1 MINAMN
7 PINPTNPTNS
17 MNPSR
22 EAQAVQMMQN
32 KTRPVRAGVVGVGQ
46 MGRYHVGVFA
56 ELSNVQLVGIV
67 DVDPRKIR
75 DLAETYNTV
84 ASTDYRALV
93 DKVDVVTVAVPTSLH
108 YQVAREFLD
117 AGVHVLIEKPIAPTL
132 GEAQELFE
140 LAERRGVVLHVG
152 HVERFNGAVQ
162 ELKNIVRDPILI
174 ECRRMGPFQSR
185 VKDDGVVLD
194 LMIHDLDIVLNLV
207 NARVQRLSAVGAAV
221 FSEVEDAANVQL
233 WFTNGCL
240 ATITAS
246 RATQEKIRTLAVTQR
261 EEYILLNY
269 TDQDI
274 RIYRQGAS
282 EHRLGRGELRYKQE
296 ALIERIFVHK
306 DNPLKLEVKHLLD
319 CATQQ
324 VPRMVSVED
333 ELYSLQMTLE
343 IIDMIRKD
351 LVRSAG

>member
-1 MINAMN
+1 
-7 PINPTNPTNS
+7 
-17 MNPSR
+17 
-22 EAQAVQMMQN
+22 
-32 KTRPVRAGVVGVGQ
+32 
-46 MGRYHVGVFA
+46 
-56 ELSNVQLVGIV
+56 
-67 DVDPRKIR
+67 
-75 DLAETYNTV
+75 
-84 ASTDYRALV
+84 
-93 DKVDVVTVAVPTSLH
+93 
-108 YQVAREFLD
+108 VAREFLD
-117 AGVHVLIEKPIAPTL
+117 AGVHVLIEKPLAPTL
-132 GEAQELFE
+132 AEAEELFE
-140 LAERRGVVLHVG
+140 VADRRGVMLHVG

-207 NARVQRLSAVGAAV
+207 GCRAHRIRAVGAAV
-221 FSEVEDAANVQL
+221 LSEVEDVANVQL
-233 WFTNGCL
+233 WFDNGCL

-274 RIYRQGAS
+274 RIFRQGSS

-319 CATQQ
+319 CATHQAT
-324 VPRMVSVED
+324 RMVSPED
-333 ELYSLQMTLE
+333 ELYSLQVTLE
-343 IIDMIRKD
+343 IIEMIRKD
-351 LVRSAG
+351 LAHPRLDTL

>member
-1 MINAMN
+1 
-7 PINPTNPTNS
+7 
-17 MNPSR
+17 
-22 EAQAVQMMQN
+22 
-32 KTRPVRAGVVGVGQ
+32 
-46 MGRYHVGVFA
+46 MGRYHVGVLA
-56 ELSNVQLVGIV
+56 ELPQVELVGIA
-67 DVDPRKIR
+67 DIDSRRIQS
-75 DLAETYNTV
+75 LAETYNTTGL
-84 ASTDYRALV
+84 TDYRSLLGE
-93 DKVDVVTVAVPTSLH
+93 VDVVSVAVPTALH
-108 YQVAREFLD
+108 YDVARAFLD

-132 GEAQELFE
+132 AEAEDLFE
-140 LAERRGVVLHVG
+140 LAEQRSVMLHVG

-174 ECRRMGPFQSR
+174 ECRRMGPFQPR

-207 NARVQRLSAVGAAV
+207 GSRAHRISTVGAAV
-221 FSEVEDAANVQL
+221 FSAVEDVANVQL
-233 WFTNGCL
+233 WFDNGCL

-274 RIYRQGAS
+274 RIYRQGSS

-306 DNPLKLEVKHLLD
+306 DNPLKLEIKHLLD
-319 CATQQ
+319 CATHQAT
-324 VPRMVSVED
+324 RMVSAED
-333 ELYSLQMTLE
+333 ELYSLQVTLE
-343 IIDMIRKD
+343 IIEMIRKD
-351 LVRSAG
+351 LSHPRRR

>member
-1 MINAMN
+1 MLFK
-7 PINPTNPTNS
+7 
-17 MNPSR
+17 R
-22 EAQAVQMMQN
+22 KKV
-32 KTRPVRAGVVGVGQ
+32 RPVRTAVIGVGQ
-46 MGRYHVGVFA
+46 MGRYHVGVLA
-56 ELSNVQLVGIV
+56 ELPNVELVGIV
-67 DVDPRKIR
+67 DADPDKAQE
-75 DLAETYNTV
+75 LAKTYHTMGL
-84 ASTDYRALV
+84 TDHRALV
-93 DKVDVVTVAVPTSLH
+93 GEVDVVSIAVPTALH
-108 YQVAREFLD
+108 YPIAREFLD
-117 AGVHVLIEKPIAPTL
+117 AGVHVLIEKPVAPTL
-132 GEAQELFE
+132 TEAQELFE
-140 LAERRGVVLHVG
+140 LAARRRVVLQVG

-174 ECRRMGPFQSR
+174 ECRRMGPFQAR

-207 NARVQRLSAVGAAV
+207 GARVQRMSAMGAAV
-221 FSEVEDAANVQL
+221 FSEVEDTANVQL
-233 WFTNGCL
+233 WFSNGCQ

-274 RIYRQGAS
+274 RIYRQGSS

-306 DNPLKLEVKHLLD
+306 DNPLKLEIKHLLD

-324 VPRMVSVED
+324 APRMVSVED
-333 ELYSLQMTLE
+333 ELYSIQVTLE
-343 IIDMIRKD
+343 IIEMIRKD
-351 LVRSAG
+351 LGHPLR

>member
-1 MINAMN
+1 
-7 PINPTNPTNS
+7 
-17 MNPSR
+17 
-22 EAQAVQMMQN
+22 VL
-32 KTRPVRAGVVGVGQ
+32 
-46 MGRYHVGVFA
+46 A
-56 ELSNVQLVGIV
+56 ELPQVDLVGIV
-67 DVDPRKIR
+67 DIEPQRVQP
-75 DLAETYNTV
+75 LAETYNTS
-84 ASTDYRALV
+84 ALTDYRELLGE
-93 DKVDVVTVAVPTSLH
+93 VDVVSIAVPTVLH

-132 GEAQELFE
+132 AEAEELFE
-140 LAERRGVVLHVG
+140 VADQRGVMLHVG

-207 NARVQRLSAVGAAV
+207 GCRAHRIRAVGAAV
-221 FSEVEDAANVQL
+221 LSDVEDVANVQL
-233 WFTNGCL
+233 WFDNGCL

-274 RIYRQGAS
+274 HIFRQGSS

-306 DNPLKLEVKHLLD
+306 DNPLKLELKHLLD
-319 CATQQ
+319 CATHQAT
-324 VPRMVSVED
+324 RMVSAED
-333 ELYSLQMTLE
+333 ELYSLQVTLE
-343 IIDMIRKD
+343 IIEMIRKD
-351 LVRSAG
+351 LAHPRG

>member
-1 MINAMN
+1 
-7 PINPTNPTNS
+7 
-17 MNPSR
+17 
-22 EAQAVQMMQN
+22 
-32 KTRPVRAGVVGVGQ
+32 

-56 ELSNVQLVGIV
+56 ELPQVELVGIV
-67 DVDPRKIR
+67 DIDAQRVQA
-75 DLAETYNTV
+75 LAETYNT
-84 ASTDYRALV
+84 SGLTDYRDILGE
-93 DKVDVVTVAVPTSLH
+93 VDVVSIALPTVLH
-108 YQVAREFLD
+108 YEVAREFLS

-132 GEAQELFE
+132 AEAEELFA
-140 LAERRGVVLHVG
+140 LAEQRGVMLHVG

-185 VKDDGVVLD
+185 VKEDGVVLD

-207 NARVQRLSAVGAAV
+207 GGRAHRISAVGAAV
-221 FSEVEDAANVQL
+221 LSDVEDVANVQL
-233 WFTNGCL
+233 WFDNGCL

-274 RIYRQGAS
+274 RIFRQGSS

-306 DNPLKLEVKHLLD
+306 DNPLKLELKHLLD
-319 CATQQ
+319 CATHQAT
-324 VPRMVSVED
+324 RMVSADD
-333 ELYSLQMTLE
+333 ELYSLQVTLE
-343 IIDMIRKD
+343 IIEMIRKD
-351 LVRSAG
+351 LAFPRC

>member
-1 MINAMN
+1 VHFRRKK
-7 PINPTNPTNS
+7 P
-17 MNPSR
+17 
-22 EAQAVQMMQN
+22 
-32 KTRPVRAGVVGVGQ
+32 RPVRAGVVGVGQ
-46 MGRYHVGVFA
+46 MGRYHVGVLA
-56 ELSNVQLVGIV
+56 ELPQVELVGIV
-67 DVDPRKIR
+67 DVEPERIQQ
-75 DLAETYNTV
+75 LAETYNT
-84 ASTDYRALV
+84 SGLTDYRDLLGE
-93 DKVDVVTVAVPTSLH
+93 VDVVCLAVPTTMH
-108 YQVAREFLD
+108 YEVAREFLD

-132 GEAQELFE
+132 AEAEELFE
-140 LAERRGVVLHVG
+140 LATQRGVMLHVG

-207 NARVQRLSAVGAAV
+207 GARAHRISAVGAAV
-221 FSEVEDAANVQL
+221 VSEVEDVANVQL
-233 WFTNGCL
+233 WFDSGCL

-261 EEYILLNY
+261 EEYVLLNY

-274 RIYRQGAS
+274 RIYRQGSS

-306 DNPLKLEVKHLLD
+306 DNPLKLEIKHLLD
-319 CATQQ
+319 CATHQAT
-324 VPRMVSVED
+324 RMISAED
-333 ELYSLQMTLE
+333 ELYSLQVTLE
-343 IIDMIRKD
+343 ILEMIRKD
-351 LVRSAG
+351 LAQPRR

>member
-1 MINAMN
+1 VHFRRKK
-7 PINPTNPTNS
+7 P
-17 MNPSR
+17 
-22 EAQAVQMMQN
+22 
-32 KTRPVRAGVVGVGQ
+32 RPVRAGIVGVGQ
-46 MGRYHVGVFA
+46 MGRYHVGVLA
-56 ELSNVQLVGIV
+56 ELPQVDLVGIV
-67 DVDPRKIR
+67 DIEPQRVQP
-75 DLAETYNTV
+75 LAETYHTS
-84 ASTDYRALV
+84 ALTDYRELLGE
-93 DKVDVVTVAVPTSLH
+93 VDVVTIAVPTVLH

-117 AGVHVLIEKPIAPTL
+117 AGVHVLIEKPLAPTL
-132 GEAQELFE
+132 AEAEELFE
-140 LAERRGVVLHVG
+140 VADRRGVMLHVG

-207 NARVQRLSAVGAAV
+207 GCRAHRIRAVGAAV
-221 FSEVEDAANVQL
+221 LSEVEDVANVQL
-233 WFTNGCL
+233 WFDNGCL

-274 RIYRQGAS
+274 RIFRQGSS

-306 DNPLKLEVKHLLD
+306 DNPLKLELKHLLD
-319 CATQQ
+319 CATHQAT
-324 VPRMVSVED
+324 RMVSPED
-333 ELYSLQMTLE
+333 ELYSLQVTLE
-343 IIDMIRKD
+343 IIEMIRKD
-351 LVRSAG
+351 LAHPRLDTL

>member
-1 MINAMN
+1 MKGDTMEIL
-7 PINPTNPTNS
+7 
-17 MNPSR
+17 R
-22 EAQAVQMMQN
+22 
-32 KTRPVRAGVVGVGQ
+32 KRGRPLRAGVVGVGQ
-46 MGRYHVGVFA
+46 MGRYHVGVLA
-56 ELSNVQLVGIV
+56 ELPQVELMAIV
-67 DVDPRKIR
+67 DVNPRKIQE
-75 DLAETYNTV
+75 LAETYNTTGL
-84 ASTDYRALV
+84 TDYRHLLGE
-93 DKVDVVTVAVPTSLH
+93 VDVVSIAVPTAIH
-108 YQVAREFLD
+108 YEVARQFLE

-132 GEAQELFE
+132 AEAEELFE
-140 LAERRGVVLHVG
+140 LAEQRGAMLHVG

-185 VKDDGVVLD
+185 VKEDGVVLD

-207 NARVQRLSAVGAAV
+207 GSRVQSMSAVGAAV
-221 FSEVEDAANVQL
+221 FSDVEDVANVQL
-233 WFTNGCL
+233 WFKNGCL

-261 EEYILLNY
+261 EEYVLLNY

-306 DNPLKLEVKHLLD
+306 DNPLKLEIKHLLD
-319 CATQQ
+319 CATHQA
-324 VPRMVSVED
+324 PRMVSAED
-333 ELYSLQMTLE
+333 ELYSLQVTLE
-343 IIDMIRKD
+343 IIETIRKN
-351 LVRSAG
+351 LAHPVR